1 MELSRHRG
9 GDLYRVPVAA
19 KRVATVAKMA
29 GELASGAGKFWPQ
42 RISAGRVTF
51 IAKSLLCA
59 RLSFALVAQLDRAS
73 DFESEGRRFESVRAR
88 QRNQRLERDFL
99 DSCFPEN
106 RLGKRMGSTANEKPV
121 LAAPGLLLRVC
132 VRVWCGAAG
141 AIVWRAGTPSFQP
154 TQCARRKRLVRLAVI
169 PGKRRTG
176 ASALGRHVL
185 IAPH

>member
-29 GELASGAGKFWPQ
+29 GELAGGVGKFWPQ

-73 DFESEGRRFESVRAR
+73 DFEAAAHFAPTVSNRFANRVRAG
-88 QRNQRLERDFL
+88 
-99 DSCFPEN
+99 
-106 RLGKRMGSTANEKPV
+106 GK
-121 LAAPGLLLRVC
+121 
-132 VRVWCGAAG
+132 
-141 AIVWRAGTPSFQP
+141 F
-154 TQCARRKRLVRLAVI
+154 
-169 PGKRRTG
+169 
-176 ASALGRHVL
+176 
-185 IAPH
+185 